1 MGGDRLRALQE
12 GLILITQRLDVLITK
27 LCTTHGYKNILRFK
41 TTQATQ
47 LSFIRRS
54 LRATSHSSRVHK
66 RASVAIVHELNM
78 RKDDIGPSTVIEKE
92 LHNLMTMTP
101 APGPLEFTQRHGRNR
116 SEERRVGKD

>member
-1 MGGDRLRALQE
+1 MGGDRLRDLQE
-12 GLILITQRLDVLITK
+12 GLILIPQRLEVLITK

-54 LRATSHSSRVHK
+54 LRATSHPSRVHK

-78 RKDDIGPSTVIEKE
+78 RKDENGDSPSTVIEKE
-92 LHNLMTMTP
+92 LHNLMTQ
-101 APGPLEFTQRHGRNR
+101 APGT
-116 SEERRVGKD
+116 S